1 MSRDASNR
9 VGAKTRLGLEALET
23 REVPSISG
31 GLRLPVLT
39 APDYAGGTP
48 DTARAV
54 ALPVMRGQAVSDHL
68 PTASDVDLYK
78 VQLNRGDFL
87 AADVD
92 RTGGTALNSTL
103 AVLNAAGTQVAWARY
118 GTEPESNAF
127 AMDPA
132 LGYYAPAAGTYYVKV
147 TTGSTDYSLG
157 RSYNLNLER
166 VGVEDT
172 NVLPLRL
179 KQGGAGHAWLNA
191 SGDTLNVTGPTGY
204 GFSLRGN
211 WAKARG
217 GDAVTYTATGTL
229 YLRSTYLTG
238 SVGEI
243 AVQVARGETFRV
255 TTRAPGW
262 DQLGEIASVGGHL
275 GLSVEP
281 YAAGIEQAL
290 GVDLSDVAV
299 GAKWTIKTG
308 AQVKA
313 EYQGY
318 VQNDIAQVLDGVPY
332 LVYGDAGSLKLN
344 FGQVSLT
351 TTDQSELVMIAD
363 PADPMLYVGYKDYA
377 FAGSLNGRI
386 PFNTAVTP
394 PAESSGPYSV
404 LLPNL
409 GYYGHVYAAGE
420 FPLAGVP
427 MSVHGD
433 VTVDLDADGDGQFLG
448 GAGNADQLFRG
459 DLTAVEAVLR
469 DVNVGVNGGV
479 SLGYTVAGRS
489 LTVPLGGASVFYSGP
504 HQGVWFK
511 GAQGTAVNPWAG
523 TVLEDFQVGPGAA
536 VEGYA
541 YRDGRFSVSTTSSY
555 KLFTLDAALT
565 VTVTNDGIRAAGT
578 VTTPI
583 GRADVSGSIAFNGDF
598 ALAGQ
603 LQIDVG
609 GGSNYLRGTA
619 AVTVSKVGS
628 EMTFTAAVDAHARL
642 SIPGAKAEGSVT
654 GSLTVKV
661 RSDGRVSYAAD
672 LHFSAGIYVRT
683 PITGDWN
690 KIGSASGSFGLS
702 GDTLTF
708 SALGYNFSLGLPG

>member
-1 MSRDASNR
+1 MFKLAN
-9 VGAKTRLGLEALET
+9 LEALEA
-23 REVPSISG
+23 REVPSIVPSL
-31 GLRLPVLT
+31 GLTPLAP
-39 APDYAGGTP
+39 PDYAGGTP
-48 DTARAV
+48 ATARAV
-54 ALPVMRGQAVSDHL
+54 SLPVMHWQTVSDHL
-68 PTASDVDLYK
+68 PSSSDADLYR
-78 VQLNRGDFL
+78 VQLNKGDFL

-92 RTGGTALNSTL
+92 PAGRVALNSTL
-103 AVLNAAGTQVAWARY
+103 AVLNAAGAQVASNRY
-118 GTEPESNAF
+118 GTEPESGAF
-127 AMDPA
+127 SVDPA

-147 TTGSTDYSLG
+147 TTGAADYSFG

-363 PADPMLYVGYKDYA
+363 PADPMLYVGYQDYA

-394 PAESSGPYSV
+394 PAENTGLTGAIAPRLGGYS
-404 LLPNL
+404 
-409 GYYGHVYAAGE
+409 GHVYAAGE

-448 GAGNADQLFRG
+448 GAGNASQLFRG

-489 LTVPLGGASVFYSGP
+489 LTVPLGEASVFYSGP
-504 HQGVWFK
+504 RQGVWFK

-523 TVLEDFQVGPGAA
+523 TALEDFQVGPGTAI
-536 VEGYA
+536 EGYA

-565 VTVTNDGIRAAGT
+565 VTVTNDSIRAAGT

-702 GDTLTF
+702 GNDLTF